1 MQFMIIRRAD
11 AASEADR
18 VPSPR
23 LITEMEAYFQ
33 RLADAG
39 ALAMVQGFD
48 PSARA
53 VRLRLGPGGES
64 LARGPFE
71 VDELAAGFLV
81 IEAES
86 KQAAIDWASQW
97 PAIEAA
103 ATGAL
108 KLEVRE
114 TGCPGGCAQVAAP
127 ADGEGRRYFI
137 LLRADAASERDA
149 VPERARLEALDAFN
163 AAEAA
168 AGTLLAGD
176 GLRASA
182 RGARV
187 HITSERVTVVDGPF
201 AEAKELI
208 AGFWMIRAASMDEA
222 IAWAR
227 RVPYPTGPEVV
238 VEIRAA
244 HGADLEDGADPGLS
258 AAETREEARLRAEQL
273 DAALRAELAARPA
286 WDRP

>member
-11 AASEADR
+11 AASEADG
-18 VPSPR
+18 VPSPD
-23 LITEMEAYFQ
+23 LIADMEAYFQ

-39 ALAMVQGFD
+39 ALVMIQGFD

-53 VRLRLGPGGES
+53 VRLRLGPDGDS
-64 LARGPFE
+64 ATRGPF
-71 VDELAAGFLV
+71 DAGELAAGFLV
-81 IEAES
+81 VEAAS
-86 KQAAIDWASQW
+86 KQAAVDWARQW
-97 PAIEAA
+97 PVRDAA
-103 ATGAL
+103 ATGEL

-114 TGCPGGCAQVAAP
+114 TGCPGGCAQVAPP

-137 LLRADAASERDA
+137 LLRADAASERDE
-149 VPERARLEALDAFN
+149 VPARARLEALDAFN

-176 GLRASA
+176 GLMSSA

-187 HITSERVTVVDGPF
+187 RIGGGRITVVDGPF

-222 IAWAR
+222 VAWAR

-244 HGADLEDGADPGLS
+244 HGADADDGAEPGLS
-258 AAETREEARLRAEQL
+258 AGDAREESSLRAEQL